1 MDIYLLVPV
10 NLCDSLDP
18 PLTRIVDVPCLNLSP
33 LIFSSGT
40 KSSNPAECQFC
51 HYRKQEQ
58 IWCWNWGTNQRFSM
72 EYAAGIS
79 KRLEQ
84 CEEWGNESLRRGA
97 SFVIS
102 SYNNPFDEV
111 QIPLA
116 LFVCLLLYILNP
128 HTWQNQFISLSVHQQ
143 QQTLPA
149 PHQPPPM
156 PATMNHFSRLQTAYQ
171 SSNGNQ
177 LFSQSWG
184 RIGTQVHGTK
194 QVRLSNPTSF
204 FL

>member
-18 PLTRIVDVPCLNLSP
+18 PLTRIVDIPCLNLSP

-40 KSSNPAECQFC
+40 KSSNPAEWKFC

-72 EYAAGIS
+72 EYAASIS

-97 SFVIS
+97 NSLGLVRVFASLYSES
-102 SYNNPFDEV
+102 SYLTESIYLFICPSAATNIASSTSASAHACYDE
-111 QIPLA
+111 
-116 LFVCLLLYILNP
+116 
-128 HTWQNQFISLSVHQQ
+128 
-143 QQTLPA
+143 
-149 PHQPPPM
+149 
-156 PATMNHFSRLQTAYQ
+156 
-171 SSNGNQ
+171 
-177 LFSQSWG
+177 
-184 RIGTQVHGTK
+184 
-194 QVRLSNPTSF
+194 SF
-204 FL
+204 